1 MTDYQYTDYNN
12 LIDSITN
19 GNYTINQPIMVNDN
33 KISFL
38 ENLLNYS
45 NVDKGNLHEI
55 LVEIINRI
63 KKKLYQEQ
71 LNPNVQLLMNHV
83 KGEWNNDN
91 NNDND
96 NDNNNDNNLFC
107 DHNCL
112 NINNMNEHLNNKKE
126 YEDLVNRLEEKFSEQ
141 KVYSTML
148 PETELGEYSVLGLSN
163 SMDDIKNKC
172 SIIIQK
178 LQKDLDLID
187 GEKEKI
193 DNIDLSLL
201 LDLSLKHINLYKEI
215 DENNNDNIDGK
226 INNIFMNY
234 TLVINLLK
242 KQINHLRNIIL
253 EIKQE
258 VSNKCGNID
267 ELMGNVETGQK
278 QANCQN
284 ELSFF

>member
-1 MTDYQYTDYNN
+1 MHSC
-12 LIDSITN
+12 L
-19 GNYTINQPIMVNDN
+19 
-33 KISFL
+33 KI
-38 ENLLNYS
+38 
-45 NVDKGNLHEI
+45 KH
-55 LVEIINRI
+55 
-63 KKKLYQEQ
+63 KLYQEQ

-91 NNDND
+91 DNND
-96 NDNNNDNNLFC
+96 NDNNLFC

-141 KVYSTML
+141 KVYSKML

-215 DENNNDNIDGK
+215 DENNNENIDEN

>member
-1 MTDYQYTDYNN
+1 
-12 LIDSITN
+12 
-19 GNYTINQPIMVNDN
+19 
-33 KISFL
+33 
-38 ENLLNYS
+38 
-45 NVDKGNLHEI
+45 
-55 LVEIINRI
+55 
-63 KKKLYQEQ
+63 
-71 LNPNVQLLMNHV
+71 
-83 KGEWNNDN
+83 
-91 NNDND
+91 
-96 NDNNNDNNLFC
+96 
-107 DHNCL
+107 
-112 NINNMNEHLNNKKE
+112 MNEHLNNKKD

-141 KVYSTML
+141 KVYSKML
-148 PETELGEYSVLGLSN
+148 PETELGEYSVLGLAN

-187 GEKEKI
+187 TEKEKI

-201 LDLSLKHINLYKEI
+201 IDLSLKHINLYKEI
-215 DENNNDNIDGK
+215 DENNNENIDEN

-258 VSNKCGNID
+258 VLNKCGNID

-278 QANCQN
+278 QTNCEN

>member
-1 MTDYQYTDYNN
+1 MTEYQYVDYNN
-12 LIDSITN
+12 LIDAITK
-19 GNYTINQPIMVNDN
+19 GNYTINQPIMVEDN

-83 KGEWNNDN
+83 KGEWINDN

-96 NDNNNDNNLFC
+96 NNDNNLFC

-112 NINNMNEHLNNKKE
+112 NINNMNEHLNNKKD

-141 KVYSTML
+141 KVYSKML
-148 PETELGEYSVLGLSN
+148 PETELGEYSVLGLAN

-187 GEKEKI
+187 VEKEKI

-215 DENNNDNIDGK
+215 DENNDENIDEK

-258 VSNKCGNID
+258 VLNKCGNID

-278 QANCQN
+278 QANCEN

>member
-1 MTDYQYTDYNN
+1 MTDYQYVDYNN
-12 LIDSITN
+12 LIDAITN

-55 LVEIINRI
+55 LIEIINRI

-83 KGEWNNDN
+83 KGEWTNDT
-91 NNDND
+91 NDD
-96 NDNNNDNNLFC
+96 TNDNNLFC

-141 KVYSTML
+141 KVYSKML
-148 PETELGEYSVLGLSN
+148 PETELGEYSVLGLAN

-187 GEKEKI
+187 GEKAKI

-215 DENNNDNIDGK
+215 DENNNENIDEK

-258 VSNKCGNID
+258 VLNKCGNID

>member
-1 MTDYQYTDYNN
+1 MTDYQYVDYNN
-12 LIDSITN
+12 LIDAITN

-83 KGEWNNDN
+83 KGEWT
-91 NNDND
+91 NDND
-96 NDNNNDNNLFC
+96 NDTNENNLFC

-112 NINNMNEHLNNKKE
+112 NINNMNEHLNNKKD
-126 YEDLVNRLEEKFSEQ
+126 YEDLVNSLEEKFSEQ
-141 KVYSTML
+141 KVYSKML
-148 PETELGEYSVLGLSN
+148 PETELGEYSVLGLAN

-187 GEKEKI
+187 TEKEKI

-201 LDLSLKHINLYKEI
+201 IDLSLKHINLYKEI
-215 DENNNDNIDGK
+215 DENNNENIDEN

-258 VSNKCGNID
+258 VLNKCGNID

-278 QANCQN
+278 QSNCEN

>member
-1 MTDYQYTDYNN
+1 MTEYQYVDYNN
-12 LIDSITN
+12 LIDAITK

-55 LVEIINRI
+55 LIEIINRI

-83 KGEWNNDN
+83 KGEWTNDN
-91 NNDND
+91 ED
-96 NDNNNDNNLFC
+96 DNNLFC
-107 DHNCL
+107 NHNCL
-112 NINNMNEHLNNKKE
+112 NINNMNEHLNNKKD

-141 KVYSTML
+141 KVYSKML
-148 PETELGEYSVLGLSN
+148 PETELGEYSVLGLAN

-215 DENNNDNIDGK
+215 DENNNDNIDEK

-253 EIKQE
+253 EIKQDIL
-258 VSNKCGNID
+258 NKCGNID

-278 QANCQN
+278 QANCEN
-284 ELSFF
+284 ELTFF

>member
-1 MTDYQYTDYNN
+1 MTEYQYVDYNN
-12 LIDSITN
+12 LIDAITK
-19 GNYTINQPIMVNDN
+19 GNYTINQPIMVEDN

-55 LVEIINRI
+55 LVEIINKL

-83 KGEWNNDN
+83 KGEWTNDT
-91 NNDND
+91 ND
-96 NDNNNDNNLFC
+96 DNNLFC

-126 YEDLVNRLEEKFSEQ
+126 YEDLVDRLEEKFSEQ
-141 KVYSTML
+141 KVYSKML
-148 PETELGEYSVLGLSN
+148 PETELGEYSVLGLAN

-187 GEKEKI
+187 REKEKI

-215 DENNNDNIDGK
+215 DENNNENIDEK

-258 VSNKCGNID
+258 VLNKCGNID

-278 QANCQN
+278 QTNCEN